1 MKEPQKQPSLILKV
15 MQTIVQCLDVGCL
28 ISDQIR
34 LFFTVPGFYA
44 NDVAFNDKHKIRQF
58 GQ

>member
-15 MQTIVQCLDVGCL
+15 MQTIVQCLDL
-28 ISDQIR
+28 DSPIPAQIK

-44 NDVAFNDKHKIRQF
+44 NNVAFNDKHKIRQF
-58 GQ
+58 SQ